1 MHKGSLSQILRKAD
15 ARQPGVTAG
24 AGPDPKVPCNPSN
37 PPWKHSEAAA
47 KAGKVRDLAERGMG
61 VTGNTMAAEARK
73 KGHNRSLRGFE
84 NYHHSEL
91 LAQLTCES
99 LPRNQIVQG
108 KG

>member
-47 KAGKVRDLAERGMG
+47 KSWKGKRPGRK
-61 VTGNTMAAEARK
+61 GNGSDWK
-73 KGHNRSLRGFE
+73 HYGS
-84 NYHHSEL
+84 
-91 LAQLTCES
+91 
-99 LPRNQIVQG
+99 
-108 KG
+108 